1 MKSAVEVFVELDF
14 ENKSTNKHDFF
25 YEMASYLYNNNIVKE
40 DVDVINK
47 ALLDREKLG
56 TTGFED
62 GLAIPHGIILGLE
75 KSKII
80 YLRLNNQVEWGS
92 LDSLPVR
99 FVFILLIPKDSETN
113 EHLQIISHLAYN
125 LMDKDYQ
132 KKLKTGASEDAI
144 REVLEKMLLG

>member
-14 ENKSTNKHDFF
+14 ENQSTNKHDFF
-25 YEMASYLYNNNIVKE
+25 YEIASYLYNNHIVKE

-113 EHLQIISHLAYN
+113 EHLKIISHLAYN
-125 LMDKDYQ
+125 LMDKNYQ
-132 KKLKTGASEDAI
+132 KKLKTGDSEDAI